1 MLRKLLL
8 LVVLAPPFATAKQIA
23 FPICSVEHFQDVNYQ
38 VCESINE
45 AAKLTDHDNSEDA
58 LAILKDLPADST
70 VSPELAALVRSERLR
85 AQRAAVLQAKR
96 KSSAFATFWD
106 SLASKASTLFEWLV
120 LLALAAF
127 CLFGLAQ
134 LTRLKRVHPQ
144 TLISFTDQS
153 AENPSE
159 VANLIL
165 TQEANRLLNPTQEPA
180 SDELVQE
187 ASISGGGATFVNMQP
202 ILGTSSIETAL
213 GTADSVSLG
222 AVKISPKA
230 LIQAWKDALR
240 PRYRRTLQGI
250 HSKTGDTTFVYVQ
263 MLDDA
268 RKPIKGAA
276 WSASRQGADA
286 RDAALREVM
295 AKVMIIYSN
304 AEQSTRIW
312 QSLDCF
318 QQAMDLYRHDKSLAS
333 ISASQL
339 LLQKSLKYDPS
350 NWMARYNNALFLQ
363 PIGNLDDSLQ
373 NWSFLHESL
382 LNGKV
387 IGPQTSGEQLA
398 KLKAR
403 VDYNRALTLARME
416 KWEELKEAIDILEGV
431 LVNTS
436 EDLNWLTKSA
446 LASALR
452 THYKLL
458 VDSSKNSSEVKARP
472 QSTRG
477 SHSPEDTSQD
487 VLGQESG
494 KPNPKSPRKV
504 SVLEK
509 TFARIEHITAE
520 LIESLKTSQPIS
532 ASLMHAT
539 AIARGAR
546 GAVLLD
552 FGVSPSNA
560 LDDFNAAILLSPD
573 LIDPRLNAAKAVVI
587 RKKEGWTVRAESL
600 LKSALQLDPNHREV
614 HFLLGSLYLD
624 QAVFRLS
631 DAAENLKLADPHSW
645 ASFKLGELYL
655 TPSFGVPDPKEAL
668 KQFRKSVRLGD
679 AVDIRAQKL
688 VRHILSLVGPLLAA
702 KDVAPAQSAKL
713 PEPPAFASW
722 ELLEMSREAE
732 RIAKRIQKRLGGPE
746 KCPKAAA
753 LEKRAHHFVLALE
766 GHTRPPDS
774 EIPPEPKPE

>member
-8 LVVLAPPFATAKQIA
+8 LIVLAPPFAAAKQID
-23 FPICSVEHFQDVNYQ
+23 FPLCSVEHFQDINYQ

-45 AAKLTDHDNSEDA
+45 AAKLIDRDDSDAA
-58 LAILKDLPADST
+58 LAILKDLPTDST
-70 VSPELAALVRSERLR
+70 LPPELAALVRSERIR
-85 AQRAAVLQAKR
+85 AQRASVLQAKR
-96 KSSAFATFWD
+96 KSTAFASFWE
-106 SLASKASTLFEWLV
+106 SLTSKAVTLFDWFV

-127 CLFGLAQ
+127 CLLCLAQ
-134 LTRLKRVHPQ
+134 LTKLKRVHPQ

-153 AENPSE
+153 LDNPSE
-159 VANLIL
+159 AANLVL
-165 TQEANRLLNPTQEPA
+165 TQEANRLLNPTQEPE

-230 LIQAWKDALR
+230 LIQAWNDALR

-250 HSKTGDTTFVYVQ
+250 LSKTGDTTFVYVQ

-268 RKPIKGAA
+268 RKPIKGAG

-295 AKVMIIYSN
+295 AKVMIMYSN
-304 AEQSTRIW
+304 TEQATRIW

-318 QQAMDLYRHDKSLAS
+318 QQAMDRYREDKSLAS

-363 PIGNLDDSLQ
+363 MIGNLDDSLQ
-373 NWSFLHESL
+373 NWSFLHGSL

-387 IGPQTSGEQLA
+387 LGSEASGEQLA

-403 VDYNRALTLARME
+403 IDYNRALTLARME
-416 KWEELKEAIDILEGV
+416 KWEELKHAIDILEGIV
-431 LVNTS
+431 VSTS
-436 EDLNWLTKSA
+436 EDLNWLAKSA
-446 LASALR
+446 LASALC

-458 VDSSKNSSEVKARP
+458 VDSSKNSSEVKVRP

-477 SHSPEDTSQD
+477 SHSPEDASRD

-494 KPNPKSPRKV
+494 KPNPKSPRKM

-509 TFARIEHITAE
+509 TFARIEHITTE

-560 LDDFNAAILLSPD
+560 LEDFNAAILLSPD
-573 LIDPRLNAAKAVVI
+573 LIDPRLNAAKVVVI

-600 LKSALQLDPNHREV
+600 LKSSLQLDPDHREA

-624 QAVFRLS
+624 QAVFRLR
-631 DAAENLKLADPHSW
+631 DAGEHFKQADPHSW

-655 TPSFGVPDPKEAL
+655 IPSFGVPDPKEAL

-688 VRHILSLVGPLLAA
+688 VRHLLSLVGPMLTA
-702 KDVAPAQSAKL
+702 KDVANGQSAKQ
-713 PEPPAFASW
+713 PEPPAFTSW

-746 KCPKAAA
+746 RCPKAAV
-753 LEKRAHHFVLALE
+753 LERRAHDFIAVLE
-766 GHTRPPDS
+766 GQTRPPDS
-774 EIPPEPKPE
+774 GIRPEPKPE